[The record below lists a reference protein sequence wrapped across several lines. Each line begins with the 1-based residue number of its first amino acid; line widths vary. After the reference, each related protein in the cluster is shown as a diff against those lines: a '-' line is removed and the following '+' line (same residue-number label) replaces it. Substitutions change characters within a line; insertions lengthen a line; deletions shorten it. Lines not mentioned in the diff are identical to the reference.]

1 MAFRCDNCNKGI
13 MYGHNVSHSK
23 RRTNRTFKP
32 NLQNKRIMVGGTM
45 KRVKLCAN
53 CIKLM
58 RKIERDAAKAQAAAT
73 EATAVATAN

>member
-23 RRTNRTFKP
+23 RRTNRVFKP
-32 NLQNKRIMVGGTM
+32 NLQSKKVVVGGVTR
-45 KRVKLCAN
+45 RVKLCTN

-58 RKIERDAAKAQAAAT
+58 RKLEKEAAQAQTQAT
-73 EATAVATAN
+73 ESVTA

>member
-1 MAFRCDNCNKGI
+1 MAFKCDNCNKGV
-13 MYGHNVSHSK
+13 MYGHKVSHSK

-32 NLQNKRIMVGGTM
+32 NLQNKRIMVDGAM

-58 RKIERDAAKAQAAAT
+58 RKIERDAAKAREVVAEAAN
-73 EATAVATAN
+73 ATA

>member
-1 MAFRCDNCNKGI
+1 MAFKCDNCNKGI

-32 NLQNKRIMVGGTM
+32 NLQNKRIMIGSVM

-58 RKIERDAAKAQAAAT
+58 RKIENDAAKAKAAVT
-73 EATAVATAN
+73 EATNATA